1 MGLQT
6 PNEFTLSPYKCH
18 ICGNDIREDQHAIE
32 HLGQGEL
39 YSSKASPLNARMG
52 GSVVLWFHPECATVM
67 ALRLA
72 HDVMKIK
79 NVKDQPARVVDELQA
94 ISKIN
99 QVRTP
104 TCHT

>member
-6 PNEFTLSPYKCH
+6 PNDFNMTPYKCH

-39 YSSKASPLNARMG
+39 FSSKDPRVSDLVARVG

-79 NVKDQPARVVDELQA
+79 NFKDQPARVVDELQA

-99 QVRTP
+99 QVR
-104 TCHT
+104 